1 MGSLASI
8 VNVQISRQTSVPT
21 RAGFGTGSFL
31 ANDTGLANATKA
43 YTSLADMTGDS
54 ELTASVALDAGAA
67 YFGQQLAAPKF
78 TILRQGT
85 VDQEQTST
93 LVFDNDLIT
102 DNVIT
107 VTIDGIE
114 IAASPFT
121 FLTSNSVTLAAIAT
135 GLQGEAL
142 IFNSGS
148 NGTDTLT
155 EDFVGFESHTINAVV
170 AAGASQ
176 AGVTSTVTVA
186 ATAVQ
191 TITEALTA
199 AASQNNDWY
208 GLAIY
213 SRVLADIEEASDW
226 VQGIGSTNPKL
237 FFSQSADANLLN
249 GASSADIASILT
261 AKSAFR
267 TAVMYHSDDTE
278 YADCAWMG
286 GQLPND
292 PGSITWAYKSLSLVT
307 VDTFAAGEKSAAH
320 AKNCNTYDVVASVN
334 ITEEGKTCDGG
345 SGEFIDTIRGVDWIQ
360 VNAQA
365 DLYTILVQSPKVPYT
380 TTGLA
385 MFKLTLISTL
395 RRAVLMGILTTDED
409 PVVTVPL
416 IGDIPVVDKA
426 TRTLNNLNFT
436 AILAGAIQ
444 KVNVQG
450 VVSL

>member
-21 RAGFGTGSFL
+21 RAGFGTGAFL
-31 ANDTGLANATKA
+31 SDVGFESSTKS
-43 YTSLADMTGDS
+43 YTSLAEMTGDS
-54 ELTASVALDAGAA
+54 EISANAAALAAGAA
-67 YFGQQLAAPKF
+67 YFGQQLSAPKF
-78 TILRQGT
+78 TLLKLESG
-85 VDQEQTST
+85 VDQVSVLTVST
-93 LVFDNDLIT
+93 ELIT
-102 DNVIT
+102 GNST
-107 VTIDGIE
+107 VVTLNGTPLTPEVFATSHAATMAAIAVV
-114 IAASPFT
+114 IAADAAIDTAVAVGNAITITAAVADTVFSVSAETTLGATQPT
-121 FLTSNSVTLAAIAT
+121 WVSQITSNS
-135 GLQGEAL
+135 GG
-142 IFNSGS
+142 IFGS
-148 NGTDTLT
+148 LT
-155 EDFVGFESHTINAVV
+155 K
-170 AAGASQ
+170 AS
-176 AGVTSTVTVA
+176 SFD
-186 ATAVQ
+186 
-191 TITEALTA
+191 
-199 AASQNNDWY
+199 NDWY
-208 GLAIY
+208 GLAIS
-213 SRVLADIEEASDW
+213 SRTLADIEEASDW
-226 VQGIGSTNPKL
+226 VQGQGTANPKL
-237 FFSQSADANLLN
+237 FFAQDSDSNLLDE
-249 GASSADIASILT
+249 ASSADIASILT

-267 TAVMYHSDDTE
+267 TAVMYHADDTE
-278 YADCAWMG
+278 YADVAWMG

-292 PGSITWAYKSLSLVT
+292 PGSITWAYKQLSLVT

-385 MFKLTLISTL
+385 MFKITLSATL
-395 RRAVLMGILTTDED
+395 RRAQLMGILTLDED